1 MTNPTAGPDR
11 PWTGE
16 PATGVVQS
24 LFGEHA
30 ADLLG
35 YARRISPEDPGQAED
50 LVQETFLRAWRHR
63 ERLAVHANARAW
75 LFQVTR
81 NLAVDRHRRRAA
93 RPGESAP
100 LPDGESR
107 IADIRAADGLDAV
120 LLRADLLPALRALSA
135 PHRETLVALHCLD
148 RTQHETAGLLDLPLG
163 TVKSRHHVA
172 VRELRRALC
181 QRGIDGH

>member
-11 PWTGE
+11 PWAGE
-16 PATGVVQS
+16 PAAGVVQT

-75 LFQVTR
+75 LFQVAR

-93 RPGESAP
+93 RPAAAAQHSPSA
-100 LPDGESR
+100 
-107 IADIRAADGLDAV
+107 
-120 LLRADLLPALRALSA
+120 
-135 PHRETLVALHCLD
+135 
-148 RTQHETAGLLDLPLG
+148 
-163 TVKSRHHVA
+163 
-172 VRELRRALC
+172 LRRA
-181 QRGIDGH
+181 RGDREADRGGGPGHLS